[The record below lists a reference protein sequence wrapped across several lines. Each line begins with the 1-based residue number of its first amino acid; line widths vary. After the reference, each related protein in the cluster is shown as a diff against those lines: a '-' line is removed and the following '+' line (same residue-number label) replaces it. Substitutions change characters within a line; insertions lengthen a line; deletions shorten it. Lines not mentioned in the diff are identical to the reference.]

1 MIIDLLRSS
10 EISLALTLATLSFM
24 LTVIWGSPWIKL
36 MRHFKVG
43 KLIRVEGPERHMTKM
58 GTPYMGGLLFIM
70 PVVLLTI
77 LLNATKFLG
86 FDFLGESAFLPMLVM
101 LAYAVLGA
109 LDDWEGIRGPRRGL
123 GMRASTKIIIQTILA
138 LVIAWAL
145 KYLMEVPDLLWPG
158 FENTSPLDL
167 GVFYIPVAAFIIVA
181 FSNAVNFTDGLDGLA
196 GLISATCFA
205 SFGAIA
211 ILNGQAFLGRF
222 CFTLVG
228 ALFGFLWFNVHPAQL
243 FMGDTGSLSL
253 GATLAVVALMT
264 GEWLILPLIAVIP
277 LSEVVSVV
285 LQVSYFKATKGKRL
299 FKMSPLHHHFEL
311 LGWSET
317 QVVQRF
323 WLISLLFA
331 MLGIAVAM
339 L

>member
-1 MIIDLLRSS
+1 
-10 EISLALTLATLSFM
+10 
-24 LTVIWGSPWIKL
+24 
-36 MRHFKVG
+36 
-43 KLIRVEGPERHMTKM
+43 MTKM

-145 KYLMEVPDLLWPG
+145 KYLMEVPNLLWPG
-158 FENTSPLDL
+158 FEDTSPLDL

-243 FMGDTGSLSL
+243 FMGDTGSLCL